1 MCITI
6 HRPSISDKVCER
18 KVESRAR
25 GQAARGDAARH
36 QTDRHQTDRHEARAR
51 DNGWRTADEVRA
63 MLREIAYVLH
73 VTRKISA
80 EIRKSPAPCPEGR
93 LALCCE

>member
-1 MCITI
+1 MNSCLTI
-6 HRPSISDKVCER
+6 HSPSI
-18 KVESRAR
+18 
-25 GQAARGDAARH
+25 
-36 QTDRHQTDRHEARAR
+36 THEARERRREAR
-51 DNGWRTADEVRA
+51 GRCDGWRTADEVRA

-93 LALCCE
+93 LALCCD